1 MAYEIGPGKLS
12 LYASDPSKHRDASGA
27 MLSFKVGGTEPLAQ
41 PDNLSPALQLYMGDT
56 TFVSGGLV
64 NANSTLIVNL
74 QDDSGINI
82 SGYGVGNALVAY
94 LDDDPE
100 AFILNDYYE
109 AYTNDFT
116 RGSVHFPL
124 NGLSPGRHS
133 ITVKAWDTQN
143 NPGQATLEFV
153 VADGEDLV
161 IETFQNFPNPFESET
176 SIFFTHNR
184 PGDDLQAQLVIYSA
198 NGMQLKTY
206 DYDIPQ
212 SWYRVDLGVINDLYD
227 FGKKLPGGLYLARL
241 AVRSLTNGSK
251 NERVTKL
258 IVVN

>member
-1 MAYEIGPGKLS
+1 M
-12 LYASDPSKHRDASGA
+12 
-27 MLSFKVGGTEPLAQ
+27 
-41 PDNLSPALQLYMGDT
+41 QLFMGDT
-56 TFVSGGLV
+56 TFISGGVV
-64 NANSTLIVNL
+64 NTNSTLIVNL

-94 LDDDPE
+94 LDNE
-100 AFILNDYYE
+100 QQAYILNDYYE
-109 AYTNDFT
+109 AYMNDFT
-116 RGSVHFPL
+116 RGSVHFPMK
-124 NGLSPGRHS
+124 GLSPGRHS
-133 ITVKAWDTQN
+133 ITVKAWDTHN

-153 VADGEDLV
+153 VTDGENIV
-161 IETFQNFPNPFESET
+161 IETFANFPNPFQSET
-176 SIFFTHNR
+176 SIYFTHNR
-184 PGDDLQAQLVIYSA
+184 SGDDLQAQLVIYSA

-206 DYDIPQ
+206 EYDIPQ
-212 SWYRVDLGVINDLYD
+212 SSYRVDLGVINDLYD